1 MTAADLP
8 TDPGPT
14 GPADHWADLRR
25 DAEAHAESLRRPSVD
40 AGDVTVVLVAHDGA
54 TWLPTVLE
62 GLAAQTVPP
71 ARVVA
76 VDTGSTD
83 GSADLL
89 EVALGHA
96 AVIEAPVSTSYAE
109 AVDLARD
116 HLAATGLDPRS
127 GWLWLLH
134 DDSVPAPDAL
144 QRLLECAHLDPA
156 AEVIGPKL
164 REWPSLRRLLE
175 VGVTVSG
182 TARRETGL
190 ERGEYDQ
197 GQYAASR
204 RVLAVNTAGMLVRPA
219 LLSDLGGLER
229 TLPVLGADLD
239 LGWRAAAAGRR
250 TVVAPDAVVF
260 HAEAS
265 HRGLRSTPLLGRHPH
280 LADRRAALF
289 VVLANCSTRAFLLQA
304 VRLALGSLL
313 RALGFLATR
322 SPGAAADE
330 VLAVAAVYA
339 RPGDLRRARRA
350 RRATRTVAQR
360 DVRRLLAPWWV
371 PYRHGLD
378 LVGDVVSAATTHATD
393 VADRR
398 RDARS
403 AAERDRVAATRT
415 GTRAATVDE
424 SGGEDDELAAES
436 GWLARYL
443 TSPLALLLTAVVVLC
458 LVGAREALGGIAGGA
473 LAPAPADT
481 STWWHLHAASSS
493 PLGTGT
499 DVPAPPYVAPLALL
513 AWLLPGGPGATVALL
528 MLLAVPFGIWG
539 AWRLLGVA
547 GRLLDPRGTSRWLL
561 LVGAVTYGLVPVT
574 SGAWAQG
581 RFGIVVAAALLPW
594 LAHAALGFADPER
607 ERRWRAG
614 WRTGLLLTLVVAL
627 VPVAAVLALSMA
639 VVTLAFGVVVARR
652 ALLSREVL
660 RGTVAPVAL
669 ALVLPAVLLSPWLL
683 PTLLHGDLVA
693 LAGEA
698 GRLPYPALAPLDVAL
713 GRLGDGAGTTE
724 AGVVLVALAVLA
736 LAVPATRIAV
746 VGCWAVAAAV
756 LAPAALLALPTFDL
770 AAGETPAALGLVVVV
785 VAGAAV
791 TAAVLG
797 AQGLAWTLVGRR
809 ADGRPSAGAV
819 RRVVAALPTLALAA
833 VAVSGLAWFVGPGG
847 SVAADDRDVDIPAY
861 MAQRSETS
869 PSYGV
874 LLLRG
879 SIDDGLTYDVRRDDG
894 VRLGEEEV
902 AALTPVDEA
911 MAADV
916 RALAS
921 SPTEEV
927 VDRLRS
933 AGIAYVVQPAPGD
946 PEIRA
951 TLDSVAGLAPASAAD
966 PSTRAWELAE
976 PPSADAV
983 DDGSVG
989 LGRAV
994 LLLVQGV
1001 ALVVV
1006 LVMAG
1011 PNRRSVERRSAP
1023 IEETR

>member
-1 MTAADLP
+1 MTSADLP
-8 TDPGPT
+8 DDPGTP

-25 DAEAHAESLRRPSVD
+25 DAEAHAAAQRPPEVD
-40 AGDVTVVLVAHDGA
+40 ASQVTVVLVAHDGA

-62 GLAAQTVPP
+62 GLAAQSVTPG
-71 ARVVA
+71 RVVA

-89 EVALGHA
+89 DAALGHD
-96 AVIEAPVSTSYAE
+96 AVLEAPASTSYAE
-109 AVDLARD
+109 AIDLARD
-116 HLAATGLDPRS
+116 RLAASGADLRE

-144 QRLLECAHLDPA
+144 QRLLEAAHRDPA
-156 AEVIGPKL
+156 AECIGPKL

-197 GQYAASR
+197 GQHTAAR
-204 RVLAVNTAGMLVRPA
+204 AVLAVNTAGMLVRPG
-219 LLSDLGGLER
+219 LLGDLGGLER
-229 TLPVLGADLD
+229 HLPVLGADLD

-260 HAEAS
+260 HAEAG
-265 HRGLRSTPLLGRHPH
+265 HRGLRPSPLLGRHPH
-280 LADRRAALF
+280 LADRRAAIF
-289 VVLANCSTRAFLLQA
+289 VVLANCSRRAFAFQV

-350 RRATRTVAQR
+350 RRATQTAPRA

-378 LVGDVVSAATTHATD
+378 LVGDVVSAATTHAAD

-398 RDARS
+398 RDARA

-424 SGGEDDELAAES
+424 AGSDDDELAAES

-443 TSPLALLLTAVVVLC
+443 TSPIALLLTAVVVLC
-458 LVGAREALGGIAGGA
+458 LVGAREALGGVAGGA

-481 STWWHLHAASSS
+481 STWWHLHAASRL

-513 AWLLPGGPGATVALL
+513 AWLLPGGPEAVVGAL

-561 LVGAVTYGLVPVT
+561 LVGSVTYGLVPVT

-581 RFGIVVAAALLPW
+581 RFGIVLAAALLPW
-594 LAHAALGFADPER
+594 LAHAGLGFADPER

-627 VPVAAVLALSMA
+627 VPAAWWLVLAVALAVLVFGA
-639 VVTLAFGVVVARR
+639 VVAGR
-652 ALLSREVL
+652 ALLARDVL
-660 RGTVAPVAL
+660 RGTVAPVLL
-669 ALVLPAVLLSPWLL
+669 ALVLPAVLLAPWLL

-693 LAGEA
+693 LVGEA
-698 GRLPYPALAPLDVAL
+698 GRLPYTAL
-713 GRLGDGAGTTE
+713 GPVDVVLGHLGDGAGATE
-724 AGVVLVALAVLA
+724 AGVVLAGLAVLA
-736 LAVPATRIAV
+736 LAVPATRLAV

-770 AAGETPAALGLVVVV
+770 AAGETPAAVGLVVVV

-797 AQGLAWTLVGRR
+797 AQGLAWMLVGRR
-809 ADGRPSAGAV
+809 GDGARAPGAV
-819 RRVVAALPTLALAA
+819 RRVAAVLPTLVLAG

-847 SVAADDRDVDIPAY
+847 SVVADDRDVDIPAY

-879 SIDDGLTYDVRRDDG
+879 SVDEGLTYDVRRDDG
-894 VRLGEEEV
+894 LRLGEEEV
-902 AALTPVDEA
+902 AALTPADDA
-911 MAADV
+911 FADDV
-916 RALAS
+916 RALTS

-927 VDRLRS
+927 VDRLRD

-946 PEIRA
+946 PDIRA

-976 PPSADAV
+976 APAADTV

-989 LGRAV
+989 PLRV
-994 LLLVQGV
+994 LLLLLQGV
-1001 ALVVV
+1001 ALLVV

-1011 PNRRSVERRSAP
+1011 PNRRSVERRPGS
-1023 IEETR
+1023 IEEAR